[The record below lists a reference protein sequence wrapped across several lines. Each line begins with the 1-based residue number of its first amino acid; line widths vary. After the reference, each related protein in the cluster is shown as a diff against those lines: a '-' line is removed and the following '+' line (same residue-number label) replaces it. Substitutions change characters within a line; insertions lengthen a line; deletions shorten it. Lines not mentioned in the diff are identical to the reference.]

1 MSNTITPEA
10 VRKSF
15 SNTSEHEHRQFMR
28 RAVRKAK
35 ISKNERDVVLAL
47 MNIWFVRKSDGEMH
61 PGRKKIAKMAGVSV
75 RTVAAIMA
83 RMREADA
90 LLVVSHGKGGRAS
103 TRYQMNLENLIVFLG
118 YELPRVIEGE
128 LRKIV
133 VAVGN
138 FIPFSLW
145 KKRATAA
152 HGIRNYRIGW
162 SSQTPA
168 RPDPGKNSFQIA
180 GGSHV

>member
-1 MSNTITPEA
+1 VSNTITPEA

-15 SNTSEHEHRQFMR
+15 SSTSEHEHRQFMR

-61 PGRKKIAKMAGVSV
+61 PGRKKIAKMAGVSI
-75 RTVAAIMA
+75 RTVASIMA
-83 RMREADA
+83 RMRETEA

-103 TRYQMNLENLIVFLG
+103 TRYRMNLENLILFLG
-118 YELPRVIEGE
+118 YEMPRVIEGE

-138 FIPFSLW
+138 FVPFSLW

-152 HGIRNYRIGW
+152 HGIRNYRIGC
-162 SSQTPA
+162 SSQTPT
-168 RPDPGKNSFQIA
+168 RPDPGKNSLQIS
-180 GGSHV
+180 GGRYV